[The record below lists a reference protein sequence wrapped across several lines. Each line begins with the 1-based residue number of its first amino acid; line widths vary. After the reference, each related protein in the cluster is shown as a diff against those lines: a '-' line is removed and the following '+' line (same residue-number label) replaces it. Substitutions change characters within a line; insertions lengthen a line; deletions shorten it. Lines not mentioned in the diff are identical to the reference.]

1 MQYFL
6 GTDIVEIGRIK
17 EAVDRWGERFLNRVY
32 TEREL
37 KLFRNSTED
46 LAVRFAGKEAV
57 FKTLNPQHWFIPWR
71 CVEID
76 SERSGKPFVN
86 VYGVAKDRA
95 AELGIEA
102 YEISLSH
109 SRENAIAVVIGYSR

>member
-6 GTDIVEIGRIK
+6 GTDIIEIARIQ
-17 EAVDRWGERFLNRVY
+17 ETIDRWGPRFLNRVY

-37 KLFRNSTED
+37 KLFRDSTED

-57 FKTLNPQHWFIPWR
+57 FKTLNPQHWFIPWK

-86 VYGVAKDRA
+86 VYGIAKTRA
-95 AELGIEA
+95 AELGIDT
-102 YEISLSH
+102 YEISMSH
-109 SRENAIAVVIGYSR
+109 SRDNAIAVAIGYKR